1 MTEFGIPFDMPQ
13 NPDNPDDY
21 LFSAAEERMR
31 IGAQMTDGV
40 FPEIR
45 LITTDATA
53 PEQVIGNSLVVT
65 AGEGMNVILG
75 KGIALCGST
84 FYFNTAEKIIPVS
97 EGINDIVIE
106 LNLADDKISA
116 INQTRADGN
125 IEDSLVRTVSRWQI
139 ALATVTVPEGT
150 ETIDF
155 SMITD
160 HRLNTTP
167 CSSPDGRP
175 VCGLVGSAL
184 QLSSDMIL
192 DEWKSIKNKLSSEW
206 EYIKN
211 KLDEDAAVHILNLIG
226 NLSNLSTSTK
236 ENLVAAINEV
246 VSTLEDHQLHLEE
259 HDLQI
264 DSLIAGV
271 RVPRP
276 ALKKDT
282 FSSEGTFTW
291 TCPEDVHKVSA
302 YILGG
307 SQGGYSAYLSGKW
320 DTTVYATMGEGT
332 SGNAFLKEDIPV
344 IPGQSYEIVVGAGG
358 IASAVTDAQK
368 ETITQGS
375 GKVVFSSGLGTAGSP
390 STAFGYSSENTPRLH
405 YYKRAQNTS
414 SSATKFTPATLS
426 GSEVNIF
433 EEGGTIN
440 GSNGAP
446 GKNYSTYDNTYFHS
460 EKQDGKSGKV
470 VIYYY

>member
-53 PEQVIGNSLVVT
+53 PEQVVGNSLVVT

-167 CSSPDGRP
+167 CSSPDGHP

-184 QLSSDMIL
+184 QLSADMIL
-192 DEWKSIKNKLSSEW
+192 DEWN
-206 EYIKN
+206 YIKGQ
-211 KLDEDAAVHILNLIG
+211 LSEDQAGHLLSLIG
-226 NLSNLSTSTK
+226 DIRELPTDNKSNLV
-236 ENLVAAINEV
+236 EAINE
-246 VSTLEDHQLHLEE
+246 
-259 HDLQI
+259 
-264 DSLIAGV
+264 A
-271 RVPRP
+271 
-276 ALKKDT
+276 
-282 FSSEGTFTW
+282 F
-291 TCPEDVHKVSA
+291 HKVDGIPVDLTGIYNTQVIGYDETQGKLVPMINVARTETVLPNTLTPVPWVITETVNCVNTNRTDYPECSYTGEQNENIGLVSFKGYFTTPFVLSEFTTFKVAA
-302 YILGG
+302 YRTWNTSFVSNWNAKLNLSKTSDFKNIDAQFTLRNSSDTTGDITNLNGIFYVGFEVSFEVTSIRSNIEYADIRRLSFSLGG
-307 SQGGYSAYLSGKW
+307 
-320 DTTVYATMGEGT
+320 
-332 SGNAFLKEDIPV
+332 
-344 IPGQSYEIVVGAGG
+344 
-358 IASAVTDAQK
+358 
-368 ETITQGS
+368 
-375 GKVVFSSGLGTAGSP
+375 
-390 STAFGYSSENTPRLH
+390 
-405 YYKRAQNTS
+405 
-414 SSATKFTPATLS
+414 
-426 GSEVNIF
+426 
-433 EEGGTIN
+433 
-440 GSNGAP
+440 
-446 GKNYSTYDNTYFHS
+446 
-460 EKQDGKSGKV
+460 
-470 VIYYY
+470 

>member
-53 PEQVIGNSLVVT
+53 PEQVVGNSLVVT

-184 QLSSDMIL
+184 QLSADMIL
-192 DEWKSIKNKLSSEW
+192 DEWN
-206 EYIKN
+206 YIKGQLSEDQAGHLLFMIGDIRGLQTDN
-211 KLDEDAAVHILNLIG
+211 KN
-226 NLSNLSTSTK
+226 S
-236 ENLVAAINEV
+236 LVEAINE
-246 VSTLEDHQLHLEE
+246 
-259 HDLQI
+259 
-264 DSLIAGV
+264 
-271 RVPRP
+271 
-276 ALKKDT
+276 AL
-282 FSSEGTFTW
+282 
-291 TCPEDVHKVSA
+291 HKVGGIPVDLTGIYNTQVIGYDEASGKLVPMINVA
-302 YILGG
+302 RTETVVPNAITPVPWVAILGELADNTTQPG
-307 SQGGYSAYLSGKW
+307 FSLSDELPKAIVRFTIPYTLSEFTTMKVNIYHYNTDSVLHKIRFSKTYDFSVVEAEYAVKGWSSNTGIVTCDITNLTGAYYMEVEFNRYL
-320 DTTVYATMGEGT
+320 
-332 SGNAFLKEDIPV
+332 
-344 IPGQSYEIVVGAGG
+344 
-358 IASAVTDAQK
+358 
-368 ETITQGS
+368 
-375 GKVVFSSGLGTAGSP
+375 
-390 STAFGYSSENTPRLH
+390 ENTG
-405 YYKRAQNTS
+405 AS
-414 SSATKFTPATLS
+414 LS
-426 GSEVNIF
+426 KLSFSV
-433 EEGGTIN
+433 
-440 GSNGAP
+440 
-446 GKNYSTYDNTYFHS
+446 
-460 EKQDGKSGKV
+460 
-470 VIYYY
+470 

>member
-53 PEQVIGNSLVVT
+53 PEQVVGNSLVVT

-116 INQTRADGN
+116 INQTRVDGN

-184 QLSSDMIL
+184 QLSADMIL
-192 DEWKSIKNKLSSEW
+192 DEWN
-206 EYIKN
+206 YIKGRLSEDQAGQLLFMIGDIRDLQTEN
-211 KLDEDAAVHILNLIG
+211 KR
-226 NLSNLSTSTK
+226 
-236 ENLVAAINEV
+236 NLVEAINELVNRRDIEKV
-246 VSTLEDHQLHLEE
+246 VE
-259 HDLQI
+259 
-264 DSLIAGV
+264 LI
-271 RVPRP
+271 
-276 ALKKDT
+276 
-282 FSSEGTFTW
+282 FEGM
-291 TCPEDVHKVSA
+291 CNIYH
-302 YILGG
+302 
-307 SQGGYSAYLSGKW
+307 AYLYDLTGPANFVIPAGTKAQQNDLYSYDEIVLDENGNGQGIFQINSTGSFTAPKTIDITNDDNTITGALASTTRYNIQETTKPITDYSNIVIVPWDKSKGEWESGIVIPSEVI
-320 DTTVYATMGEGT
+320 DNTLDEQDELFIRIEDADEDPR
-332 SGNAFLKEDIPV
+332 FLKYNSRIGV
-344 IPGQSYEIVVGAGG
+344 SVRANIRIYG
-358 IASAVTDAQK
+358 INYKIKEVTN
-368 ETITQGS
+368 
-375 GKVVFSSGLGTAGSP
+375 
-390 STAFGYSSENTPRLH
+390 ENI
-405 YYKRAQNTS
+405 S
-414 SSATKFTPATLS
+414 
-426 GSEVNIF
+426 
-433 EEGGTIN
+433 
-440 GSNGAP
+440 
-446 GKNYSTYDNTYFHS
+446 
-460 EKQDGKSGKV
+460 
-470 VIYYY
+470 